1 MNVLKVSSGKMPER
15 IEIEN
20 TLEELQKQVGG
31 YIQAIYPF
39 DNNVG
44 IICNE
49 EGKIMGLEPN
59 RVLIIDGHMDIL
71 VGDILIVGL
80 TEDDFRS
87 LTVDEFVTYEKLFKN
102 NVISA

>member
-1 MNVLKVSSGKMPER
+1 MNVLKVSAGKMPEQ
-15 IEIEN
+15 IEVEN

>member
-1 MNVLKVSSGKMPER
+1 MNVLKVSAGKMPER
-15 IEIEN
+15 IEVEN

-31 YIQAIYPF
+31 YIQAICPF
-39 DNNVG
+39 DNSVG

>member
-102 NVISA
+102 NVSSA